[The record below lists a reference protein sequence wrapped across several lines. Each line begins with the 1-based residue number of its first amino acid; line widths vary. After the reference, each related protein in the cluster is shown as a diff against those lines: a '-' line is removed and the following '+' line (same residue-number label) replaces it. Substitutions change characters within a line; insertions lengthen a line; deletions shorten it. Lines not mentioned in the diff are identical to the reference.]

1 MSNYKLIHKVS
12 KTSFSLKIIMI
23 IIYMILKIMY
33 VIILFIN
40 ITLQNKN
47 DEKLRN

>member
-12 KTSFSLKIIMI
+12 KTSFSLKIMI
-23 IIYMILKIMY
+23 IIYMILQIMY